1 MTQKGTALQ
10 NYNKLVKCIKELCQK
25 QEEMC
30 KQIQQEKDEK
40 QWLQNESSQT
50 QLSVLKRESGKLTK
64 ATAQSRREAAE

>member
-1 MTQKGTALQ
+1 MTQKGTALR

-50 QLSVLKRESGKLTK
+50 LLSVLKRESGKLTK
-64 ATAQSRREAAE
+64 ATAQSRRARD

>member
-64 ATAQSRREAAE
+64 ATAQSRRARD